1 MKILT
6 YLTES
11 FDYYKEP
18 AMLIAM
24 PNCTFKCCREAGLP
38 LETCQNHP
46 WALRPR
52 GKIDNDF
59 LIKKYQKNLITRAI
73 VFSGLEPLDSRE
85 DVYSFISDF
94 RRTNSDPIIIYTGY
108 KEDEIPVEIETLSKF
123 PNIIVKFGRYIQNDT
138 PRYDPI
144 LGVTLAS
151 SNQYAKQIS

>member
-11 FDYYKEP
+11 FDYYKAP

-38 LETCQNHP
+38 FETCQNRP
-46 WALRPR
+46 WVSRPR
-52 GKIDNDF
+52 VELKNDF
-59 LIKKYQKNLITRAI
+59 LIKKYQDNSITKAI
-73 VFSGLEPLDSRE
+73 VFGGLEPIDSRE

-94 RRTNSDPIIIYTGY
+94 RRTSDDPIIIYTGY
-108 KEDEIPVEIETLSKF
+108 REDEIPQEIENLSKF
-123 PNIIVKFGRYIQNDT
+123 PNIVVKFGRYIPNDT

-151 SNQYAKQIS
+151 SNQYAKKIS